1 MYQKVLSAHQSL
13 EDGGRGS
20 WRGRVRGRG
29 QRPGRKLLRMHQDP
43 MTELSGDVHVC
54 QDKDWGVATG
64 FDNGKLI
71 IDPEKSNLVKV
82 IWAKPWCQ
90 WTQ

>member
-1 MYQKVLSAHQSL
+1 MY
-13 EDGGRGS
+13 
-20 WRGRVRGRG
+20 
-29 QRPGRKLLRMHQDP
+29 QDP
-43 MTELSGDVHVC
+43 MTELSGDVRVC

-90 WTQ
+90 WTQWKRGRQHRRWYIEGKLVKGFSCKRSEIEQ